1 MVKGNV
7 LLTGFFR
14 VFLLYDVAEGFDLV
28 KLRSL
33 VGPRGVPVQRPF
45 PRRTPEYV
53 RFEQVPIVER
63 AEPVKLNSGEQM
75 LCSIKYYAFAVVV
88 VELQVPF
95 ECDWGALV
103 SQSARWVD
111 APDIEPHAREAVR
124 RHLETIGPAVTRPN
138 PDKDWLQEEYVVI
151 NLTRIGSEGSK
162 QPPASELLTEHGEE
176 IAQVLRGESVP
187 LSPKVSDEI
196 LQTSLSYGLC
206 DLVVV
211 GPSAALV
218 YDGSEDATATNQVL
232 EYAKTQ
238 LLEFRYYDG
247 LMTRLLADVYRT
259 LDEKRNPIT
268 SRWSLP
274 RDARR
279 VNTIRLD
286 VMELTERID
295 NAIKFVSDMYYARLY
310 RLAAA
315 RMGVNDYRNLVDEK
329 LLTVG
334 QLYEFMV
341 DQFNEAR
348 SFVLEIIVT
357 ILALADV
364 FLWLKSK

>member
-1 MVKGNV
+1 V

-14 VFLLYDVAEGFDLV
+14 VFLLYDVAEAFDLD
-28 KLRSL
+28 KLRAL
-33 VGPRGVPVQRPF
+33 VGARGVPVQRPF

-53 RFEQVPIVER
+53 RFEHVPIVER
-63 AEPVKLNSGEQM
+63 AEPVKLDSGEQII
-75 LCSIKYYAFAVVV
+75 CSVKYYAFAVVV

-95 ECDWGALV
+95 ECDWDGLV
-103 SQSARWVD
+103 ARSARWVD

-124 RHLETIGPAVTRPN
+124 RHLEAIRPAVVRPN
-138 PDKDWLQEEYVVI
+138 PDTEWLQEGYAVI
-151 NLTRIGSEGSK
+151 NITRIGWEGSK
-162 QPPASELLTEHGEE
+162 QPTAAELLAQHGQQIVE
-176 IAQVLRGESVP
+176 VLRGEAVP
-187 LSPKVSDEI
+187 VDPKVSEEI
-196 LQTSLSYGLC
+196 LQSSLSYSQC

-211 GPSAALV
+211 GAWATLV
-218 YDGSEDATATNQVL
+218 YDSSEDAVATNQVL

-259 LDEKRNPIT
+259 LDAKRNPLT

-315 RMGVNDYRNLVDEK
+315 RMGVNEYRALVDEK

-341 DQFNEAR
+341 DQFNESR

-357 ILALADV
+357 ILALADI
-364 FLWLKSK
+364 FMWFKK

>member
-1 MVKGNV
+1 MIKRAV

-14 VFLLYDVAEGFDLV
+14 VFLLYDVAEAFDLE
-28 KLRSL
+28 KLRLLIGS
-33 VGPRGVPVQRPF
+33 RGVPAQRPF

-63 AEPVKLNSGEQM
+63 AEPVQLNTGERIV
-75 LCSIKYYAFAVVV
+75 CSIKYYAFAVVV
-88 VELQVPF
+88 VELEVPF
-95 ECDWGALV
+95 ECDWGELV

-111 APDIEPHAREAVR
+111 APDIEPPAREAVR
-124 RHLETIGPAVTRPN
+124 RRLEAIAPAIIRPN
-138 PDKDWLQEEYVVI
+138 PDKDWLQEEFVVI
-151 NLTRIGSEGSK
+151 NLMRIGAPGCE
-162 QPPASELLTEHGEE
+162 QLPASELLSEHGEQ
-176 IAQVLRGESVP
+176 IAQALRGEAVP

-196 LQTSLSYGLC
+196 LQGSLSYGLS

-218 YDGSEDATATNQVL
+218 YDGSEDAVATNQVL

-295 NAIKFVSDMYYARLY
+295 NAIKFVSDMYYARVY

-315 RMGVNDYRNLVDEK
+315 RMGVNDYRTLVEEK
-329 LLTVG
+329 LRTVG

-341 DQFNEAR
+341 DQFNESR
-348 SFVLEIIVT
+348 SFILEIVVT